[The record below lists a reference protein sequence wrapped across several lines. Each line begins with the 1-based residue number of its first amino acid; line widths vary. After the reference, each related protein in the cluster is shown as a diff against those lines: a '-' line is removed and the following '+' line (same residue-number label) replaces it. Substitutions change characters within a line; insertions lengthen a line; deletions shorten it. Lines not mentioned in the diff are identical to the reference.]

1 MLITNTQ
8 VDELLST
15 LSDLSGLDH
24 ELLER
29 CNVLIRSERYDEAVS
44 RAFVVLE
51 ERLRDLLGV
60 KGGSGVNLSQKAFT
74 PENGQ
79 LADRLSLSPSEVGG
93 IRDLFVGAFKAYRNR
108 AAHTV
113 AGYSLDEARGIIN
126 LVSLLLL
133 VLEQARQAPDP
144 AVLLEVSRRIGPGAT
159 VRLKGFLENVQG
171 IGIGRGKGKTAI
183 PYRAILEYRASS
195 WDEPRTLPVT
205 VFYVAVPGGDPVL
218 SFRTG
223 PDGLANVVGLD
234 VDQLESDLLQA
245 GCTRVAAKS
254 TPIRLFLNQQ
264 NSQDTFD
271 CIYGILH
278 DLMEVHRPTSTG
290 SR

>member
-29 CNVLIRSERYDEAVS
+29 CGILIRSERYDEAVS

-60 KGGSGVNLSQKAFT
+60 HGGSGVDLSQKAFT
-74 PENGQ
+74 PEKGQ
-79 LADRLSLSPSEVGG
+79 LADRLSLPTSEVEG
-93 IRDLFVGAFKAYRNR
+93 IRDLFVGAFRAYRNR

-126 LVSLLLL
+126 LVNLLLL
-133 VLEQARQAPDP
+133 VLEQARQAPES
-144 AVLLEVSRRIGPGAT
+144 AILLEVSRRIGSGAT
-159 VRLKGFLENVQG
+159 VRLKGFLESLQG
-171 IGIGRGKGKTAI
+171 IGIGRGEGKLAI
-183 PYRAILEYRASS
+183 PYRVTLEYRAPS
-195 WDEPRTLPVT
+195 WDEPRAHPTT
-205 VFYVAVPGGDPVL
+205 VFYLAVPGGDPVL

-223 PDGLANVVGLD
+223 PDGLVNVVGLD
-234 VDQLESDLLQA
+234 VDQLESDLLHA
-245 GCTRVAAKS
+245 GCVRVAAKS

-264 NSQDTFD
+264 NSQDTLD
-271 CIYGILH
+271 RLYEILQ
-278 DLMEVHRPTSTG
+278 DLMKKHRV
-290 SR
+290 